1 MEEVVYFL
9 LPVAW
14 LKVSVTAWP
23 ALERPCWADSI
34 MPPPSF
40 WAESPPER
48 VESPSFWVADLSPSV
63 MVLVADGGVGEGVRR
78 TRLDGRG
85 GLVTESG
92 DVLAGLLGGGLLG
105 VGGHLRVLVGTR
117 RP

>member
-1 MEEVVYFL
+1 VQPVYFL

-14 LKVSVTAWP
+14 LKVSLTDWLAS
-23 ALERPCWADSI
+23 LRPFWAESR

-48 VESPSFWVADLSPSV
+48 VVSPTFWVEDFWPSGEL
-63 MVLVADGGVGEGVRR
+63 LVTTSKGSVHDGL

-85 GLVTESG
+85 GLVTKSG
-92 DVLAGLLGGGLLG
+92 DGLAGLLG
-105 VGGHLRVLVGTR
+105 V
-117 RP
+117 